1 MQIENNNALKHKDSI
16 KNLGFKKK
24 KIPIRTTKRKKKKKG
39 D

>member
-24 KIPIRTTKRKKKKKG
+24 NTNKNNKKEKKKKKG